1 MNYLSWWCCENTIR
15 KKIPPRL
22 EFKMESYIMK
32 LKKIISSPFPHPY
45 NNKQLRLNKMQV
57 VGENPGQ
64 ILWQNKLV
72 TVIKSLHHR
81 YFPVSLFYLSKKLLF
96 RNIWY
101 NVHKI
106 IYWFMGKMIQVAS
119 WLNIIY
125 LRYSTSSTFFMQ
137 SQPISYLLPLK
148 ILESNYFSFT
158 LYFLSVFWAQVVVLL
173 SNCTCSFFLQVF
185 NKKLKKKKDPIKPH
199 LG

>member
-1 MNYLSWWCCENTIR
+1 ML
-15 KKIPPRL
+15 
-22 EFKMESYIMK
+22 
-32 LKKIISSPFPHPY
+32 
-45 NNKQLRLNKMQV
+45 
-57 VGENPGQ
+57 
-64 ILWQNKLV
+64 
-72 TVIKSLHHR
+72 LHK
-81 YFPVSLFYLSKKLLF
+81 YFPVSLFYLFKKLLF

-137 SQPISYLLPLK
+137 SQSISYLLPLK
-148 ILESNYFSFT
+148 ILVSNYFSFT

-173 SNCTCSFFLQVF
+173 SNCTCYFFLQVF
-185 NKKLKKKKDPIKPH
+185 NKKLKKKKKKKPH
-199 LG
+199 KTPPWISDC

>member
-1 MNYLSWWCCENTIR
+1 MLC
-15 KKIPPRL
+15 
-22 EFKMESYIMK
+22 
-32 LKKIISSPFPHPY
+32 
-45 NNKQLRLNKMQV
+45 
-57 VGENPGQ
+57 
-64 ILWQNKLV
+64 
-72 TVIKSLHHR
+72 HR
-81 YFPVSLFYLSKKLLF
+81 YFPVSLFYLFKILLF

-148 ILESNYFSFT
+148 ILVNNYFK
-158 LYFLSVFWAQVVVLL
+158 LYSVFLVSVLGTGC
-173 SNCTCSFFLQVF
+173 CTTVKLYLLFFLQVF
-185 NKKLKKKKDPIKPH
+185 NKKSKKEKKKSHKTPPWVSDC
-199 LG
+199 

>member
-1 MNYLSWWCCENTIR
+1 MLC
-15 KKIPPRL
+15 
-22 EFKMESYIMK
+22 
-32 LKKIISSPFPHPY
+32 
-45 NNKQLRLNKMQV
+45 
-57 VGENPGQ
+57 
-64 ILWQNKLV
+64 
-72 TVIKSLHHR
+72 HR
-81 YFPVSLFYLSKKLLF
+81 YFPVSLFYLFKILLF

-148 ILESNYFSFT
+148 ILVNNYFSFT

-173 SNCTCSFFLQVF
+173 SNCTCYFFCKYLTKSQ
-185 NKKLKKKKDPIKPH
+185 KRKKKKSHKTPPWVSDC
-199 LG
+199 

>member
-1 MNYLSWWCCENTIR
+1 M
-15 KKIPPRL
+15 
-22 EFKMESYIMK
+22 
-32 LKKIISSPFPHPY
+32 
-45 NNKQLRLNKMQV
+45 
-57 VGENPGQ
+57 
-64 ILWQNKLV
+64 ILWWNKLI
-72 TVIKSLHHR
+72 TVIKKC
-81 YFPVSLFYLSKKLLF
+81 FTTDIFQFLFFTFLKKLLF

-137 SQPISYLLPLK
+137 SQPIPYLLPLK

-185 NKKLKKKKDPIKPH
+185 NKKLKKKKKDPIKPH